1 MKNKFIASTMILIL
15 GGFITKILGFVIK
28 IVYTR
33 IITNDG
39 VNLYSLM
46 VPTYSLLITIATLAM
61 PMAISKLVS
70 EGKKRSLSILMS
82 SVFIMIFINFF
93 LVSIMFFLS
102 KPLAVHLLHNE
113 EVYYLLLAASLTLPF
128 ISLSSI
134 VKGYF
139 FGKQKMFPYALSNN
153 LEQVIRLLLIV
164 LFLPFFVKKS
174 ILLGVVAFIL
184 LNIVS
189 ECFSV
194 FVFCFFLPKR
204 TLIRKEDLKL
214 DLGTMKDIL
223 GVSLPTVSSRFIGNI
238 GFFFEP
244 ILLTQILLSR
254 GFTSAYIL
262 TEYGAYNAYSIALL
276 TMPSFFI
283 TAISSALIPEI
294 SKYHHQGNQEMVKR
308 RLKQALRIAFFIGFL
323 FSLGIFM
330 FRDQLLFTLYG
341 TFNGSQYIKIL
352 APFFVLFYI
361 EAPMQSFLQA
371 SNKAKKSF
379 SITLIALV
387 VKLICMCL
395 FAYLKFGIYALVFA
409 EIIDII
415 LVVFLCFKEIKKELA
430 GL

>member
-214 DLGTMKDIL
+214 DLGTMKDK
-223 GVSLPTVSSRFIGNI
+223 IG
-238 GFFFEP
+238 
-244 ILLTQILLSR
+244 R
-254 GFTSAYIL
+254 
-262 TEYGAYNAYSIALL
+262 
-276 TMPSFFI
+276 
-283 TAISSALIPEI
+283 
-294 SKYHHQGNQEMVKR
+294 
-308 RLKQALRIAFFIGFL
+308 
-323 FSLGIFM
+323 
-330 FRDQLLFTLYG
+330 
-341 TFNGSQYIKIL
+341 
-352 APFFVLFYI
+352 
-361 EAPMQSFLQA
+361 A
-371 SNKAKKSF
+371 SCRER
-379 SITLIALV
+379 V
-387 VKLICMCL
+387 
-395 FAYLKFGIYALVFA
+395 
-409 EIIDII
+409 
-415 LVVFLCFKEIKKELA
+415 
-430 GL
+430 